1 LKSEDDKPRQSCQVA
16 RPPWYDNN
24 TMFKP
29 IKDWT
34 DQELADEHEICR
46 AKMKADSI
54 RAATLE
60 ESGEL

>member
-1 LKSEDDKPRQSCQVA
+1 
-16 RPPWYDNN
+16 
-24 TMFKP
+24 MFKP